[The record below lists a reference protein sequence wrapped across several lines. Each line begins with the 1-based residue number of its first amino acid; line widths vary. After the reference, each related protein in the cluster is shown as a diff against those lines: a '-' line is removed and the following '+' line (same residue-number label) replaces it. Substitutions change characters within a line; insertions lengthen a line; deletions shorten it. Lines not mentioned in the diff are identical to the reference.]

1 MAEKMKLPVI
11 LILLALCLGMPTPG
25 IADGSHDQ
33 ITEPG
38 NLLPNNTII
47 IAYETDA
54 RFSQDF
60 SLLLRQLRLEWVILD
75 GTVLPES
82 VWDKNLI
89 LMGHPD
95 AAYTGEIIRGI
106 LTAEEIDMLRAATDR
121 HVVIEKESPWTEGR
135 TVYICSGANMLLT
148 RNAAEEAIR
157 AIIANAPPASD
168 WIQTTFDAELDEGV
182 RDYVDQLRFE
192 WEDAELPLADLTMDV
207 EARSRWRIS
216 AQQAA
221 EDVERLFY
229 LFSHGYSGYAF
240 FNQHGEFEQ
249 AKERI
254 LQELSSKSS
263 WSSGAFSSLLHDHLS
278 FVVDCHMKIGDFQFA
293 SHQDFW
299 YDTRLELTLES
310 DGYQFA
316 ADGTSYTVVSIN
328 GGDPAPFILPSLNQQ
343 GEPIYRLGLLSSAE
357 PVPLL
362 LTAAN
367 ETGERQFEIELQK
380 SDFTYYSE
388 DVFREDII
396 GGIPVVRVRSFSDY
410 YTDAL
415 HQFVK
420 TASSHRGEP
429 VIVVDIRG
437 NGGGNE
443 RWPISWIRGLT
454 GERAESVFIFSE
466 LTSKTT
472 MAARANGFA
481 YLYDQMP
488 EATVYRHD
496 AERHANIAEAF
507 ESGERQPNWVGPY
520 FPLVPLI
527 ANDTTVIL
535 VINGSVASAGEGLIM
550 RLSQAENVV
559 VVGENSMGCLT
570 FGNAG
575 AHQLPHSKLMVWLP
589 INFGLYLDKEFRE
602 EEGLKPDLW
611 VPAADAVNYAVAA
624 VRQGTI
630 TTSQPL
636 PSALLQ
642 QGFVPESP
650 WARVLNIRFLGIVA
664 LLTASSL
671 VWAYFMRKKPR
682 IVAVIGIV
690 WLVFGRIWMVMK
702 PEKSVGF
709 GLLLAG
715 VVCLVWGGINLLKA
729 RQAPSESDGW
739 INIG

>member
-11 LILLALCLGMPTPG
+11 LILLALCLGIPTPG
-25 IADGSHDQ
+25 IAGNSHDQ

-47 IAYETDA
+47 ITNETDA

-60 SLLLRQLRLEWVILD
+60 SLLLRQLRLEWVILED
-75 GTVLPES
+75 PVLPES

-95 AAYTGEIIRGI
+95 AAYTGEIIREI
-106 LTAEEIDMLRAATDR
+106 LTAEEIDMLRAATDH
-121 HVVIEKESPWTEGR
+121 HVVIEKKSPWVEGR
-135 TVYICSGANMLLT
+135 TVYVCSGADMLLT
-148 RNAAEEAIR
+148 RNAAEETVR

-182 RDYVDQLRFE
+182 RDYVDQLLFE
-192 WEDAELPLADLTMDV
+192 WDDEELPLADLTMDV
-207 EARSRWRIS
+207 EARSCWRIS
-216 AQQAA
+216 AQQAE

-240 FNQHGEFEQ
+240 FNEHGEFEQ

-254 LQELSSKSS
+254 LQELSTKSS
-263 WSSGAFSSLLHDHLS
+263 WSSNDFSSLLHDYLS
-278 FVVDCHMKIGDFQFA
+278 FIVDCHMKIGDFQYA

-299 YDTRLELTLES
+299 YDTRLELTLVS
-310 DGYQFA
+310 GGYQFA
-316 ADGTSYTVVSIN
+316 ANGTAYTVVSIN
-328 GGDPAPFILPSLNQQ
+328 GGDPAPFILPSLNPQ

-357 PVPLL
+357 PAPLL

-367 ETGERQFEIELQK
+367 ETGERQFEIELQR

-388 DVFREDII
+388 DIFREDII
-396 GGIPVVRVRSFSDY
+396 GGIPVVRVRSFSDPY
-410 YTDAL
+410 ADEL
-415 HQFVK
+415 NQFVK

-429 VIVVDIRG
+429 VIIVDIRG
-437 NGGGNE
+437 NHGGNE
-443 RWPISWIRGLT
+443 HWPISWIRGLT

-472 MAARANGFA
+472 MAARANLFSD
-481 YLYDQMP
+481 LYDQNP
-488 EATVYRHD
+488 AVTLYRD
-496 AERHANIAEAF
+496 DGERHTIIAESF
-507 ESGERQPNWVGPY
+507 ESGERQPSWVGPY
-520 FPLVPLI
+520 YPLVPLI
-527 ANDTTVIL
+527 PNNTTVVL
-535 VINGSVASAGEGLIM
+535 VINANTASAGEGLIM
-550 RLSQAENVV
+550 RLSQTENVV

-575 AHQLPHSKLMVWLP
+575 AHQLPQSKLMVWLP

-602 EEGLKPDLW
+602 EEGLMPDLW

-636 PSALLQ
+636 PPDLLQ
-642 QGFVPESP
+642 QDFVPESP
-650 WARVLNIRFLGIVA
+650 WTRFLNPRYAGVVA
-664 LLTASSL
+664 LFLAGGS
-671 VWAYFMRKKPR
+671 VWAYFMRKKAR
-682 IVAVIGIV
+682 IVASAGCL
-690 WLVFGRIWMVMK
+690 WLIFGRIWMVMEPQK
-702 PEKSVGF
+702 PVGF

-729 RQAPSESDGW
+729 RQAPLESDGW
-739 INIG
+739 INTG